1 MSFLLIMYV
10 RPNPAFSDGLE
21 LVVHNTYFTARVL
34 PLSRTAE
41 SSISRWSSKYLRDA
55 AAAAAAAAARRKA
68 AATAARAEDDA
79 ADDDGDGGGGGS
91 VSPSRNAHGWQ
102 HGQAD
107 L

>member
-21 LVVHNTYFTARVL
+21 LVVHNTSRLEFFRFHAR
-34 PLSRTAE
+34 

-55 AAAAAAAAARRKA
+55 AEVARREA
-68 AATAARAEDDA
+68 AATAARAGDDA
-79 ADDDGDGGGGGS
+79 ADDDIDGGGSGS
-91 VSPSRNAHGWQ
+91 VSFSRNAHGSQ

>member
-1 MSFLLIMYV
+1 MAWSWSCTTLTS
-10 RPNPAFSDGLE
+10 RLE
-21 LVVHNTYFTARVL
+21 FFRFHAR
-34 PLSRTAE
+34 

-55 AAAAAAAAARRKA
+55 AAAAERRKA